1 MKRIPEYSVQNNR
14 NANFPQFPSPFLSDI
29 TIHCNCI
36 LIHKKS
42 HDCLRQW
49 FFCLSSLQKN
59 HISTS
64 DLKMNITKNYPL
76 RWDCITKVHVYAY
89 IWWFELRAG
98 FFLSPWSVLNKLS
111 WNYKDFRI
119 DMIDNL
125 LIYSMF
131 FWYVHNWD
139 DILQLDL

>member
-1 MKRIPEYSVQNNR
+1 MIAFDSDSSVYLVYKKIIFQRLILKWTLLRI
-14 NANFPQFPSPFLSDI
+14 
-29 TIHCNCI
+29 I
-36 LIHKKS
+36 LYVEIVS
-42 HDCLRQW
+42 LRYT
-49 FFCLSSLQKN
+49 CM
-59 HISTS
+59 HIFD
-64 DLKMNITKNYPL
+64 DLN
-76 RWDCITKVHVYAY
+76 W
-89 IWWFELRAG
+89 ELG
-98 FFLSPWSVLNKLS
+98 FFLSPWSVLNKFS